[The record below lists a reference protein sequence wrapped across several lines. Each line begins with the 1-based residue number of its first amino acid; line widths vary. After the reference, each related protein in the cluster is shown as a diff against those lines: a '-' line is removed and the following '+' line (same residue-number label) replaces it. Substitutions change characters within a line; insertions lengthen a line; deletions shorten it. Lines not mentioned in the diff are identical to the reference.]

1 MLDVIWLLGV
11 VVLFLLLA
19 LCVKGVAAILG
30 IAAVVYLVIALVRP
44 ERF

>member
-1 MLDVIWLLGV
+1 MT
-11 VVLFLLLA
+11 VLNI
-19 LCVKGVAAILG
+19 VAAILG